1 MPVRRYLSVLLAGH
15 LVYWSIGRFAS
26 WPMGKPLPQSCLA
39 CFLYHCNGRQVA
51 QGSGPPNRPCANQ
64 PSPCPSP
71 KLPPSQVHRTRFQ
84 LTCKL
89 CGQQHGACTQC
100 CEPRC
105 YVGFH
110 PLCARH
116 AGYGM
121 EVSEEVAVVLGV
133 LQNAGGQAV
142 LSVLCWG
149 GCAAVAQDAVQGKT
163 GRVRASSG
171 GLDDTVAMCQAA
183 QQVVCQLPP

>member
-71 KLPPSQVHRTRFQ
+71 KLPPWQVHRTRFQ

-133 LQNAGGQAV
+133 L
-142 LSVLCWG
+142 
-149 GCAAVAQDAVQGKT
+149 
-163 GRVRASSG
+163 
-171 GLDDTVAMCQAA
+171 
-183 QQVVCQLPP
+183 